1 VSSAQVAALNVIS
14 GLCLCGAGGC
24 FLALAACMLGRLRA
38 DARRGPA
45 CRVMSRRSD
54 GSGR

>member
-1 VSSAQVAALNVIS
+1 MSSSQVAALNVIS

-24 FLALAACMLGRLRA
+24 FLALAAGMIGRLRA

-45 CRVMSRRSD
+45 CRVMSRRGGRS
-54 GSGR
+54 GS